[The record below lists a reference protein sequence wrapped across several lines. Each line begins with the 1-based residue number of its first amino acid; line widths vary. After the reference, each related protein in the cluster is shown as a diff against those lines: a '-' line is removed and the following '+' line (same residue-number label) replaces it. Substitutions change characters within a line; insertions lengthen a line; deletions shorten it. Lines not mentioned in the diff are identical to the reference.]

1 MDKKRRIPYFILAGV
16 LLAALA
22 GGVAYR
28 EFYRTKPSGA
38 ELRAE
43 MSMTAAQLTTAFAA
57 DDRSAS
63 ATYAGHAIEVDG
75 MFKESDLSDTRH
87 PVIVLADSGST
98 TSLRFSLDSSFHADL
113 SALKPGSP
121 IRMKGIC
128 IGFQP
133 DDMGLG
139 ADILFDR
146 SIIISPNDPKP

>member
-1 MDKKRRIPYFILAGV
+1 
-16 LLAALA
+16 
-22 GGVAYR
+22 
-28 EFYRTKPSGA
+28 
-38 ELRAE
+38 
-43 MSMTAAQLTTAFAA
+43 MTAAQLTTVFTA

-75 MFKESDLSDTRH
+75 IFKASDLTDSAH

-98 TSLRFSLDSSFHADL
+98 TSLRFSLDSSFHAEL

-121 IRMKGIC
+121 IRMKGMC

-146 SIIISPNDPKP
+146 SIIVSTNDPKP